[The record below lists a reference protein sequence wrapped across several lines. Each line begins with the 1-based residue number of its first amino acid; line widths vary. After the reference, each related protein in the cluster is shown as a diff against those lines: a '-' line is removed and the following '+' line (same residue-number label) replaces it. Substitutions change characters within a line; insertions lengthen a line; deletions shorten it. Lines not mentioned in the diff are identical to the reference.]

1 MVNHMRHTPGHTGNR
16 RSHHALVAVAATLC
30 KDCGAP
36 RRRHTACSNCGKYKG
51 IDVLAKKV
59 KAPKKT
65 QAEKKVTSKA
75 KVLAK
80 AKK

>member
-1 MVNHMRHTPGHTGNR
+1 MRHTSGHTGNR
-16 RSHHALVAVAATLC
+16 RSHHALEAVAATLC

-51 IDVLAKKV
+51 KDVLAKKE

-65 QAEKKVTSKA
+65 KKEKNATSKA
-75 KVLAK
+75 KTK
-80 AKK
+80 AKVAKTKK